1 MVNIDINNNVTVT
14 RGDSFKRPLFL
25 NSGTDLKPSRYIL
38 KDSDEVYL
46 GIMEPNQPFE
56 NSIVRKKFTKN
67 DLNSNGDV
75 VISISSSDT
84 EKLIPGT
91 YYYQIKAKFINE
103 DLTYD
108 VNTVV
113 QKTKFV
119 IEE

>member
-25 NSGTDLKPSRYIL
+25 NSGTDLKPSRYVL

-56 NSIVRKKFTKN
+56 NSIVRKKF
-67 DLNSNGDV
+67 
-75 VISISSSDT
+75 SDT